1 MPTAPTPSQ
10 ASQLPPLIFSAVLNC
25 APFPSSCAKKMWER
39 SSLSEAAM
47 AVGQATYMPTAP
59 PLSQASQLPPLI
71 FSAILNCAPFPSPCA
86 KKCGSARALARPRW
100 RWARQHEC
108 RHHRHLRRH
117 PSSHIA
123 IAGRQLD
130 KRWLSGRLREQA
142 RSHRLIAR
150 PPPMRQKKSSNGRP
164 VATPAIP
171 AYVPSHAVFLLS
183 LALRPSRNQ
192 ETTCPRLHALPYLS

>member
-1 MPTAPTPSQ
+1 MDGAWRRPTDSRLCSGTPS
-10 ASQLPPLIFSAVLNC
+10 
-25 APFPSSCAKKMWER
+25 PSE
-39 SSLSEAAM
+39 
-47 AVGQATYMPTAP
+47 V
-59 PLSQASQLPPLI
+59 
-71 FSAILNCAPFPSPCA
+71 PS
-86 KKCGSARALARPRW
+86 GGARAFCLLLRFSKVSR
-100 RWARQHEC
+100 RQGGTLSG
-108 RHHRHLRRH
+108 RYLNNGYVLSLISDPGRLSGRLRRQA
-117 PSSHIA
+117 SSHIA

-142 RSHRLIAR
+142 HSWIAR

-164 VATPAIP
+164 VATRAIP